1 MYNILFLPLYILT
14 VHSLGLYV
22 QTYIYEKQNF
32 IHSSAV
38 IILQC
43 FVSRGYGKDILHT
56 DIVNMFS
63 IIPKHTT
70 LSLFKRNISQNFV
83 NVINIRNN
91 PLWWIYKESNIR
103 YFYYNTNISSLEYF
117 R

>member
-1 MYNILFLPLYILT
+1 M
-14 VHSLGLYV
+14 VYV
-22 QTYIYEKQNF
+22 YTHKHIYKKQNF
-32 IHSSAV
+32 IPSRAL
-38 IILQC
+38 IILHC

-56 DIVNMFS
+56 DIVKMVS
-63 IIPKHTT
+63 IIPKHTA

-83 NVINIRNN
+83 NVISIRNN
-91 PLWWIYKESNIR
+91 PLWWIYEESNIR

>member
-1 MYNILFLPLYILT
+1 MYK
-14 VHSLGLYV
+14 H
-22 QTYIYEKQNF
+22 IYEKQNF
-32 IHSSAV
+32 IHSSAL
-38 IILQC
+38 IILHC

-56 DIVNMFS
+56 DIVKMFS
-63 IIPKHTT
+63 IIPKHTA

-83 NVINIRNN
+83 NVISIRNS

-103 YFYYNTNISSLEYF
+103 YFYYNTNTSSLEYF